1 MQLGLGTP
9 PKAQTRFHTFR
20 RRLKGTG
27 GDKKMEMEISSAN
40 ASVNSPDKRVSFCR
54 PRGCLLSSPSHA
66 HSGLVEQRGD
76 WVQKGTA
83 LHCRPGVCHCNP
95 DRPNQWLAQPRQAA
109 GRFDLIDARGVPWTP
124 SSLWRRQDLAGCTKR
139 PYVQRRKQLRH

>member
-1 MQLGLGTP
+1 
-9 PKAQTRFHTFR
+9 
-20 RRLKGTG
+20 
-27 GDKKMEMEISSAN
+27 MEMEISSAN

-76 WVQKGTA
+76 WVRKGTA

-95 DRPNQWLAQPRQAA
+95 DRPNQWLARPRQAIA
-109 GRFDLIDARGVPWTP
+109 TATSTPPPRRRTRAKKLIKILGARHGHGTDTGHTTALAQICDGVTP
-124 SSLWRRQDLAGCTKR
+124 NIVL
-139 PYVQRRKQLRH
+139 